1 MEKRGKTSSAFVLL
15 PRYSTLPPPLPH
27 LLDLP
32 RSLLADFLLS
42 DFGRH
47 RRLLE
52 LEELCPSAASGRPPC
67 FLAPFTFLRPKPAGN
82 MTGGEALLQSA
93 ISRGE

>member
-15 PRYSTLPPPLPH
+15 PRYSTPPPPSPPLVRP
-27 LLDLP
+27 L
-32 RSLLADFLLS
+32 SLFADFLLS

-52 LEELCPSAASGRPPC
+52 LRELCPSAASGRPPC

-82 MTGGEALLQSA
+82 MTGGQAGGGEAL
-93 ISRGE
+93 SRGE